1 MQNNIPQG
9 ARCLK
14 PEKAAEKC
22 GRRISWLWAKL
33 KTDTTFP
40 RPIYLA
46 PKAPVFLEH
55 ELDAW
60 LASQAEQSR
69 KTV

>member
-14 PEKAAEKC
+14 PKMAAEKC
-22 GRRISWLWAKL
+22 GRRDSWLWAKL
-33 KTDTTFP
+33 KTDPTFP
-40 RPIYLA
+40 RPIYLSR
-46 PKAPVFLEH
+46 KAPVFLEH

-60 LASQAEQSR
+60 LARQAEQSR